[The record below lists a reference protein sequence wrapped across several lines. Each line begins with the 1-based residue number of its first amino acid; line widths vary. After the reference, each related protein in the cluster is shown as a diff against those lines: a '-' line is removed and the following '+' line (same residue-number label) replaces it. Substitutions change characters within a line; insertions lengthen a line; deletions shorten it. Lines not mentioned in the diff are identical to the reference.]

1 MFQPICFLVFGLNVT
16 LYFETTATAQTTSE
30 TAMTPMSGT
39 PATIETVPSE
49 CKPGWSHWYNTPLTT
64 AGDFERLDDLEAE
77 GKLPCGRHEIT
88 NIECSFYRNVTR

>member
-1 MFQPICFLVFGLNVT
+1 MFGLNVT
-16 LYFETTATAQTTSE
+16 LYFETTATTETTSE

-39 PATIETVPSE
+39 PATIETVLPD
-49 CKPGWSHWYNTPLTT
+49 CKPGWSHWYNTPLTS

-77 GKLPCGRHEIT
+77 GKLICGRHKIT